1 MNIPFI
7 SFSKSEYIRYL
18 KYKEILSKEKRT
30 WNKDH
35 YYIKSL
41 LNIVSISILF
51 KLLSINL
58 KRFYFK
64 FGNQY
69 SFKNMLFK
77 NILLG
82 CSSILIFI
90 FTYVYLPR
98 IIYFDYYSSNFIND
112 DEFEDFYEDTIVYS
126 KINRKF

>member
-7 SFSKSEYIRYL
+7 SFSKPEYIRYL

-35 YYIKSL
+35 YHIKSL

-51 KLLSINL
+51 KIFSINL

-64 FGNQY
+64 FGNH
-69 SFKNMLFK
+69 SFTNILIKS
-77 NILLG
+77 ILLG
-82 CSSILIFI
+82 SSSILIFI

-98 IIYFDYYSSNFIND
+98 IIYFNYYSSSLIND
-112 DEFEDFYEDTIVYS
+112 DDFEDFYEDTIVYS
-126 KINRKF
+126 KINRNI